1 MNTIRPRPQIDR
13 VAAVLHGGF
22 SSTRP
27 PNLLD
32 FSSNV
37 NPFGPSPRVWEAL
50 HGVTIGQ
57 HPDPRATPLRKVLAQ
72 AHGLDAREVLVGNGS
87 VELIYHLAVAFL
99 CASDRV
105 LIVAPTFGEYAAAA
119 SIMGSE
125 VVTYR
130 ASAASNFEVD
140 MEALL
145 NLAHETRPRLIFLC
159 NPNNPTGVYLPRD
172 AVEALLHG
180 CPDSLL
186 VLDEAFVRF
195 TTGAWD
201 SRGLLAHGNLLIL
214 RSLTKDYAL
223 TGLRV
228 GYAMGAPGV
237 IEALEKV
244 QPPWSVNAFAQTAA
258 IAALRDEDYLLATL
272 VEIAQASAALRTALA
287 QGGWRVVP
295 TSVHFSL
302 IEVGAASAFCAAL
315 VQRGMAVR
323 DCSSFGLPAFVRIA
337 TRKPEENAQLVSGLA
352 ALRQAGS

>member
-13 VAAVLHGGF
+13 VVAVPHGGF

-37 NPFGPSPRVWEAL
+37 NPFGPSPRVWDAL
-50 HGVTIGQ
+50 RGVAIGQ

-99 CASDRV
+99 CANDRV

-125 VVTYR
+125 IVMYR
-130 ASAASNFEVD
+130 ARAEQNFEVD
-140 MEALL
+140 LEALFS
-145 NLAHETRPRLIFLC
+145 LARETRPRLIFLC
-159 NPNNPTGVYLPRD
+159 NPNNPTGAYLPRD
-172 AVEALLHG
+172 AVEALLRG
-180 CPDSLL
+180 CPDSLI

-195 TTGAWD
+195 TAGAWD

-228 GYAMGAPGV
+228 GYAMGTPGV

-244 QPPWSVNAFAQTAA
+244 QPPWSVNAFAQAAA
-258 IAALRDEDYLLATL
+258 IAALRDEDYLQETL
-272 VEIAQASAALRTALA
+272 VEIAQASAALRAALA

-302 IEVGAASAFCAAL
+302 IEVGAASAFCATL
-315 VQRGMAVR
+315 VRRGMAVR
-323 DCSSFGLPAFVRIA
+323 DCSSFGLPAFVRVA
-337 TRKPEENAQLVSGLA
+337 TRKPEENAQLVSGLVKP
-352 ALRQAGS
+352 